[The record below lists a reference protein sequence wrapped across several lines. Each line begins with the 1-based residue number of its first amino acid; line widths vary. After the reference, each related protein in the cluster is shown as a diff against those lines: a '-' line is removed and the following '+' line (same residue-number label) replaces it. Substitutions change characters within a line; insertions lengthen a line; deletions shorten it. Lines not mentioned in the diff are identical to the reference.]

1 LIFYPNELVG
11 LLHKQKLNLTMK
23 RILTVSL
30 LFIAAVAVNAQEYKP
45 FKLGVGL
52 GYAMPGGKGAGGGV
66 LFGIE
71 PAYRVNDA
79 LAIGLRMEWAV
90 VVRGLSES
98 VDSYNASAAAIASY
112 TVNGNY
118 YFSNGNFRPFVGVG
132 VGFVKL
138 ASAAVGVSSGG
149 GSAGAAAESKIG
161 FYPRIGF
168 EAGHFNLTLDYNI
181 IGKTTFEGSDL
192 EMKNGYIGV
201 RIGGF
206 FFGGRK

>member
-1 LIFYPNELVG
+1 
-11 LLHKQKLNLTMK
+11 MK
-23 RILTVSL
+23 RISTV
-30 LFIAAVAVNAQEYKP
+30 LFLAIIAASAVNAQEYKP

-52 GYAMPGGKGAGGGV
+52 GYAMPGGEGAGGGV

-79 LAIGLRMEWAV
+79 LAVGLRMEWAA
-90 VVRGLSES
+90 VVRGLSTS
-98 VDSYNASAAAIASY
+98 IDSYDASAAAIGSY
-112 TVNGNY
+112 TLNGQY
-118 YFSNGNFRPFVGVG
+118 YFSNESFRPFVGAG
-132 VGFVKL
+132 VGLFSL
-138 ASAAVGVSSGG
+138 ASVSVSASSQG

-168 EAGHFNLTLDYNI
+168 EAGHFNFTIDYNI
-181 IGKTTFEGSDL
+181 VGKTTFEGSDV
-192 EMKNGYIGV
+192 EVKNSYIGF

>member
-1 LIFYPNELVG
+1 
-11 LLHKQKLNLTMK
+11 
-23 RILTVSL
+23 
-30 LFIAAVAVNAQEYKP
+30 
-45 FKLGVGL
+45 
-52 GYAMPGGKGAGGGV
+52 MPGGEGAGGGV

-79 LAIGLRMEWAV
+79 LAVGLRMEWAAV
-90 VVRGLSES
+90 IRGLSTA
-98 VDSYNASAAAIASY
+98 VDSYDASAAAIGSY
-112 TVNGNY
+112 TLNGNY
-118 YFSNGNFRPFVGVG
+118 YFSNGNFRPFVGAG
-132 VGFVKL
+132 VGLFTL
-138 ASAAVGVSSGG
+138 AAAAVSGSSGG

-168 EAGHFNLTLDYNI
+168 DASHFTISIDYNI

-192 EMKNGYIGV
+192 EMKNSYIGI

>member
-1 LIFYPNELVG
+1 
-11 LLHKQKLNLTMK
+11 MK
-23 RILTVSL
+23 RILTVL
-30 LFIAAVAVNAQEYKP
+30 LLVVAAVAVNAQEYKP

-52 GYAMPGGKGAGGGV
+52 GYAMPGGEGAGGGV
-66 LFGIE
+66 LFAIE

-79 LAIGLRMEWAV
+79 LAVGLRLEWAAV
-90 VVRGLSES
+90 IRGLSES
-98 VDSYNASAAAIASY
+98 VESYDASAAAIGSY

-118 YFSNGNFRPFVGVG
+118 YLSNGSFRPFVGFG
-132 VGFVKL
+132 VGIVKL
-138 ASAAVGVSSGG
+138 AAAAVAGSSQG
-149 GSAGAAAESKIG
+149 GSAGAAAETKIG

-192 EMKNGYIGV
+192 EMKNGYIGI

>member
-1 LIFYPNELVG
+1 MKKITLFCLA
-11 LLHKQKLNLTMK
+11 LLT
-23 RILTVSL
+23 
-30 LFIAAVAVNAQEYKP
+30 AAAVNAQEYKP

-52 GYAMPGGKGAGGGV
+52 GYAKPGGQGAGGGV

-79 LAIGLRMEWAV
+79 LAVGLRMEWAAV
-90 VVRGLSES
+90 IRGLSTS
-98 VDSYNASAAAIASY
+98 MDSYDASAAAIGSY
-112 TVNGNY
+112 TLNGQY
-118 YFSNGNFRPFVGVG
+118 YFSNNTFRPFVGAGVGLFSLAAVSVG
-132 VGFVKL
+132 VD
-138 ASAAVGVSSGG
+138 SQS

-168 EAGHFNLTLDYNI
+168 EAGHFNFTIDYNL

-192 EMKNGYIGV
+192 EMKNSYIGF

>member
-1 LIFYPNELVG
+1 
-11 LLHKQKLNLTMK
+11 MK
-23 RILTVSL
+23 RISTVL
-30 LFIAAVAVNAQEYKP
+30 LLILVTAAGAAAQEFNP

-52 GYAMPGGKGAGGGV
+52 GYAMPGGEGAGGGV
-66 LFGIE
+66 LFAIE

-79 LAIGLRMEWAV
+79 IAVGFRMEWAAV
-90 VVRGLSES
+90 IRGLSTS
-98 VDSYNASAAAIASY
+98 IDSYDASAAAIGSY

-118 YFSNGNFRPFVGVG
+118 YFSNGNFRPYVGAGVG
-132 VGFVKL
+132 LFTL
-138 ASAAVGVSSGG
+138 AAAAVEASGTG

-161 FYPRIGF
+161 FYPRVGF
-168 EAGHFNLTLDYNI
+168 DAGHFNISIDYNI

-192 EMKNGYIGV
+192 EMKNSYIGI

>member
-1 LIFYPNELVG
+1 
-11 LLHKQKLNLTMK
+11 MK
-23 RILTVSL
+23 RILTALCLVV
-30 LFIAAVAVNAQEYKP
+30 ITAVAVNAQEFKP
-45 FKLGVGL
+45 FKLGLAL
-52 GYAMPGGKGAGGGV
+52 GYAMPGGEGAGGGV

-79 LAIGLRMEWAV
+79 LAVGLRMEWAA
-90 VVRGLSES
+90 VVRGLSTS
-98 VDSYNASAAAIASY
+98 VDSYDASAAAIGSY
-112 TVNGNY
+112 TLNGNY
-118 YFSNGNFRPFVGVG
+118 YLSNGNFRPFVGAG
-132 VGFVKL
+132 VGLFTL
-138 ASAAVGVSSGG
+138 AAASVSGSSQG

-168 EAGHFNLTLDYNI
+168 DASHFTISIDYNI

-192 EMKNGYIGV
+192 EMKNSYIGI